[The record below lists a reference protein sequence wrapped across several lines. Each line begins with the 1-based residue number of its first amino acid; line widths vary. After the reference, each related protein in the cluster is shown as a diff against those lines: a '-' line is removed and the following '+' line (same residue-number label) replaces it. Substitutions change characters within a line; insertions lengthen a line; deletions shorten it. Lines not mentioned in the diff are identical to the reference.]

1 MGAFIVAARFLGG
14 LSYGLYVVPFN
25 ITTYEIGDE
34 HEANTRRPAQGI
46 VASFMF
52 IGLQVGSGAVAL
64 LGGSFLGL
72 IDFPA
77 GLPLDQMPAE
87 KVRQLAWFVTAL
99 IIVAGGAMAWLVG
112 TFRID
117 QDKVETIR
125 TLREEGTP

>member
-1 MGAFIVAARFLGG
+1 MIAK
-14 LSYGLYVVPFN
+14 
-25 ITTYEIGDE
+25 
-34 HEANTRRPAQGI
+34 GI
-46 VASFMF
+46 VASVMF
-52 IGLQVGSGAVAL
+52 IGLQAGSGAVAL

-99 IIVAGGAMAWLVG
+99 IVVAGGAMAWLVG

-117 QDKVETIR
+117 QSKVETIR
-125 TLREEGTP
+125 ALREGDAP